1 MNLYPPKKNCI
12 VRMIKKYKKKTKIKF
27 IKSKILN
34 QLSYEVSNKK
44 ISSENLNLNS
54 KIIYDIKETLNLFK
68 NVNNGM

>member
-1 MNLYPPKKNCI
+1 
-12 VRMIKKYKKKTKIKF
+12 MIKKYKKKTKIKF

>member
-1 MNLYPPKKNCI
+1 
-12 VRMIKKYKKKTKIKF
+12 MIKKYRKKTKIKF

-68 NVNNGM
+68 NINDGM